1 MSTKETPEYKQS
13 GTDDGR
19 KCIDTRLRGPIPE
32 HNRFGEYT
40 GVTYWRCTD
49 CGAEALNRVD
59 LYGCCGE

>member
-1 MSTKETPEYKQS
+1 MSSIDRPTDKES
-13 GTDDGR
+13 GHER
-19 KCIDTRLRGPIPE
+19 RIEGPIPE